1 MTPLEEQSQTI
12 DLQQERLNRIE
23 RKQEEIT
30 TTLIFAMRMM
40 TNLMERLESEQD
52 EIKF

>member
-40 TNLMERLESEQD
+40 TNLMERLEKEQED
-52 EIKF
+52 VQF